1 MAIISVLD
9 TGRKKTKVLA
19 CSRCS
24 VSKTKRNCKRRNSGT
39 GGTRRPGGLGRVTLR
54 SAQLDPGLP
63 RFFHSTAITGSFTF
77 ALCFTAKTPR
87 TGLKLIIGRG
97 IKLLP
102 QKPFGA
108 HALLVPMHF
117 SPQGLKRLN
126 AFLLYLNCMFF
137 HRTTGDS
144 SSFRD
149 SSFTLR
155 WKADIV
161 RRVSYPKTQPGLEL
175 RPLYSQS
182 SPSTTLPLRLP
193 FSVKIKHRKRRHNG
207 FYAKNRMNDNI
218 KLTFVHIRTTCELSY
233 TI

>member
-24 VSKTKRNCKRRNSGT
+24 VSKTKRNCRRRSSGT
-39 GGTRRPGGLGRVTLR
+39 GGKRCPGGLGRVTLR
-54 SAQLDPGLP
+54 SARLDLGLP
-63 RFFHSTAITGSFTF
+63 RFIHSTAITGSFTF

-108 HALLVPMHF
+108 HALFPV
-117 SPQGLKRLN
+117 
-126 AFLLYLNCMFF
+126 CMFF

-161 RRVSYPKTQPGLEL
+161 RRVSCPKTQPGLEL

-182 SPSTTLPLRLP
+182 SASTTLPLRLP

>member
-1 MAIISVLD
+1 MP
-9 TGRKKTKVLA
+9 G
-19 CSRCS
+19 
-24 VSKTKRNCKRRNSGT
+24 
-39 GGTRRPGGLGRVTLR
+39 RPGSGRVEICVTRPRPSSFFPLYRYHRVVYFCTLFYCQN
-54 SAQLDPGLP
+54 AQNRLKTHYRERHKIASPKAFWCP
-63 RFFHSTAITGSFTF
+63 CTFPSF
-77 ALCFTAKTPR
+77 K
-87 TGLKLIIGRG
+87 
-97 IKLLP
+97 
-102 QKPFGA
+102 
-108 HALLVPMHF
+108 
-117 SPQGLKRLN
+117 SLKRLN

-155 WKADIV
+155 WKADMV

-182 SPSTTLPLRLP
+182 SASTTLPLRLP

-207 FYAKNRMNDNI
+207 FYAKNRMNDYL

>member
-24 VSKTKRNCKRRNSGT
+24 VSKTKRNCRRRSSGT
-39 GGTRRPGGLGRVTLR
+39 GGKRCPGGLGRVTLR
-54 SAQLDPGLP
+54 SARLDPGLP

-97 IKLLP
+97 IKLPP
-102 QKPFGA
+102 QKAFWCPCTF
-108 HALLVPMHF
+108 PSF
-117 SPQGLKRLN
+117 KSLKRLN

-182 SPSTTLPLRLP
+182 SASTTLPLRLP
-193 FSVKIKHRKRRHNG
+193 FSVKIKHRKRRHNR
-207 FYAKNRMNDNI
+207 FYAKNRMNDYI